1 MAQRINMTPFARKA
15 GTAGWHDGRIA
26 GRLPRSTDNQ
36 LQRNPPWSAVQ
47 HFAATC
53 WAPRG
58 KQSWRMPTL
67 RFSSDLPSR
76 QDQQTRTPGHQDT
89 RTPGYHD
96 TRMPGHKHN
105 WKRHPT
111 HKPPP
116 PSPPTVCKYW
126 WIVAHQHH
134 NWRAKLSFKSSTFSA
149 DKLAMDCAKWKARKH
164 RGDAPTCF
172 ALTLPLVFISIT
184 ISISTLPYTSR
195 IRPGCQ
201 VNRK

>member
-1 MAQRINMTPFARKA
+1 MAGLQADCQGALTISCKGIPHGVQCNILLPLVGRQEANRAGGCQPLGFQVTCQVAR
-15 GTAGWHDGRIA
+15 TN
-26 GRLPRSTDNQ
+26 RL
-36 LQRNPPWSAVQ
+36 
-47 HFAATC
+47 
-53 WAPRG
+53 
-58 KQSWRMPTL
+58 
-67 RFSSDLPSR
+67 
-76 QDQQTRTPGHQDT
+76 GHQDT
-89 RTPGYHD
+89 RTPEHQD
-96 TRMPGHKHN
+96 TMIPGCRDTN
-105 WKRHPT
+105 IIGNATPRT
-111 HKPPP
+111 NPPP